1 MKNHQQ
7 FLNLKKMDYIL
18 CAWRVLHL
26 FFCEGAR
33 TAFLAKMRPMLLNV
47 CTVIKTIH
55 HTVMAPKETWEYKV
69 FSG

>member
-1 MKNHQQ
+1 
-7 FLNLKKMDYIL
+7 MDYYVHGG
-18 CAWRVLHL
+18 WVLHL
-26 FFCEGAR
+26 FFCQGAR
-33 TAFLAKMRPMLLNV
+33 QAFLAKMRPMLLNV